1 MHTSMT
7 VSELIEELK
16 KYPPEMTVAIL
27 NFPQDPVEIHI
38 RRYESEH
45 ITDGSVD
52 FDYVSLE

>member
-1 MHTSMT
+1 MT

-16 KYPPEMTVAIL
+16 KYPPEMTVAIF